1 MTPTARTGPVP
12 SKPSSVVSQPSPAPT
27 QPTPA
32 PRQPSP
38 AAFGGFPEEALL
50 FYEGLEA
57 DNSKSYWTDRRDVY
71 ERAVRG
77 PLQALLDDLEP
88 EFGAGK
94 IFRPYRDVR
103 FSADKSPYKT
113 AAAALV
119 PAEEG
124 GASFYVQISANGLFV
139 GAGCYHMSR
148 DQLARYRE
156 AVLQEGPGGEL
167 ARVGEGLVGAE
178 FELHG
183 ERLQRVPRGVDPAHP
198 RADLLRY
205 KGLAAMRD
213 FGVQPWL
220 ETPHCREVVA
230 DAWRAAAPLVRWL
243 GRHVGPAEETE
254 GERRGRTR

>member
-1 MTPTARTGPVP
+1 MTPTARTEPGNSPP
-12 SKPSSVVSQPSPAPT
+12 GSVTFA
-27 QPTPA
+27 
-32 PRQPSP
+32 
-38 AAFGGFPEEALL
+38 GFPEEALD

-57 DNSKSYWTDRRDVY
+57 DNSKAYWTDRRDVY
-71 ERAVRG
+71 EGAVRA

-119 PAEEG
+119 PGQDGA
-124 GASFYVQISANGLFV
+124 ASFYVQISARGLFV

-156 AVLQEGPGGEL
+156 AVLRDGPGGEL
-167 ARVGEGLVGAE
+167 ARVSEGLAGAG

-183 ERLQRVPRGVDPAHP
+183 ERLQRVPRGVDPGHP

-220 ETPHCREVVA
+220 ETPHCGEVVA
-230 DAWRAAAPLVRWL
+230 DVWRAAAPLVRWL
-243 GRHVGPAEETE
+243 GQHVGPADETAS
-254 GERRGRTR
+254 GT

>member
-1 MTPTARTGPVP
+1 MTPTARTQPVP
-12 SKPSSVVSQPSPAPT
+12 SQPSAAASQPSPA
-27 QPTPA
+27 
-32 PRQPSP
+32 R
-38 AAFGGFPEEALL
+38 FDGFPEEALD

-57 DNSKSYWTDRRDVY
+57 DNSKAYWTDRREVY

-119 PAEEG
+119 PAQNG
-124 GASFYVQISANGLFV
+124 GASFYVQISARGLFV

-148 DQLARYRE
+148 DQLARYRT
-156 AVLQEGPGGEL
+156 AVLQDGPGREL
-167 ARVGEGLVGAE
+167 ARVSEGLAGAE

-183 ERLQRVPRGVDPAHP
+183 ERLQRVPRGIDPAHP
-198 RADLLRY
+198 RAGLLRY

-220 ETPHCREVVA
+220 ETPQCREAVA
-230 DAWRAAAPLVRWL
+230 DAWRSAGPLVGWL
-243 GRHVGPAEETE
+243 ERQVGPAEETE
-254 GERRGRTR
+254 GERRGRRG

>member
-1 MTPTARTGPVP
+1 MTSTARTGPGGSP
-12 SKPSSVVSQPSPAPT
+12 PSSVSFT
-27 QPTPA
+27 
-32 PRQPSP
+32 
-38 AAFGGFPEEALL
+38 GFPEEALD

-57 DNSKSYWTDRRDVY
+57 DNSKTYWTDRREVY
-71 ERAVRG
+71 ERAVRE
-77 PLQALLDDLEP
+77 PLQALLDELEP

-119 PAEEG
+119 PAEDG
-124 GASFYVQISANGLFV
+124 AASFYVQISARGLFV

-156 AVLQEGPGGEL
+156 AVLRDRPGSEL
-167 ARVGEGLVGAE
+167 AQVSEALAGAG

-183 ERLQRVPRGVDPAHP
+183 ERLQRVPRGVDPGHP

-205 KGLAAMRD
+205 KGLAAMHD

-220 ETPHCREVVA
+220 ETPRCREEVA
-230 DAWRAAAPLVRWL
+230 DTWRAAAPLVRWL
-243 GRHVGPAEETE
+243 GQHVGPAEET
-254 GERRGRTR
+254 

>member
-1 MTPTARTGPVP
+1 MTGRADTVP
-12 SKPSSVVSQPSPAPT
+12 SQPS
-27 QPTPA
+27 
-32 PRQPSP
+32 RV
-38 AAFGGFPEEALL
+38 AFEGFPDEALD

-57 DNSKSYWTDRRDVY
+57 DNSKAYWTDRREVY

-88 EFGAGK
+88 EFGVGK

-119 PAEEG
+119 PSDG
-124 GASFYVQISANGLFV
+124 GAASFYVQISARGLFV

-148 DQLARYRE
+148 DQLARYRQ
-156 AVLQEGPGGEL
+156 AVLHDGSGGEL
-167 ARVGEGLVGAE
+167 GRAAEGLAAAE

-198 RADLLRY
+198 RADLLRF

-213 FGVQPWL
+213 FGVQQWL
-220 ETPHCREVVA
+220 ETPRCREVVA
-230 DAWRAAAPLVRWL
+230 DAWRGATPLVHWL
-243 GRHVGPAEETE
+243 DRHVGPAEETP
-254 GERRGRTR
+254 GERGGRRG

>member
-1 MTPTARTGPVP
+1 MTLTGSSQRSTAP
-12 SKPSSVVSQPSPAPT
+12 SQ
-27 QPTPA
+27 
-32 PRQPSP
+32 
-38 AAFGGFPEEALL
+38 AAAHFGGFPDEALL

-57 DNSKSYWTDRRDVY
+57 DNSKAYWTDRREVY

-119 PAEEG
+119 PSEDG
-124 GASFYVQISANGLFV
+124 GASFYVQISARGLFV

-148 DQLARYRE
+148 DQLARYRA

-167 ARVGEGLVGAE
+167 ARVSEGLADAG

-183 ERLQRVPRGVDPAHP
+183 ERLQRVPRGVDAAHP
-198 RADLLRY
+198 RADLLRF

-213 FGVQPWL
+213 FGVPPWL
-220 ETPHCREVVA
+220 ETPECRDSVA
-230 DAWRAAAPLVRWL
+230 DAWRGATPLVRWL

-254 GERRGRTR
+254 RERRGRRG

>member
-1 MTPTARTGPVP
+1 MTPTAGVQRGSSQPLPVA
-12 SKPSSVVSQPSPAPT
+12 SQPSSVASQPSSVT
-27 QPTPA
+27 F
-32 PRQPSP
+32 R
-38 AAFGGFPEEALL
+38 GFPEEALL

-57 DNSKSYWTDRRDVY
+57 DNSKAYWTDRRDVY
-71 ERAVRG
+71 ERAVRQ
-77 PLQALLDDLEP
+77 PLQALLDELES

-119 PAEEG
+119 PSEDG
-124 GASFYVQISANGLFV
+124 GASFYVQISARGLFV

-148 DQLARYRE
+148 DQLARYRQ
-156 AVLQEGPGGEL
+156 AVLQDGPGGEL
-167 ARVGEGLVGAE
+167 ARVSEALAGAG

-183 ERLQRVPRGVDPAHP
+183 ERLQRVPRGVDPGHR

-220 ETPHCREVVA
+220 ETPRCREKVA
-230 DAWRAAAPLVRWL
+230 DAWRRAAPLVHWL

-254 GERRGRTR
+254 GERRGRRG